1 MDPGA
6 AVGTGTGR
14 RVRRV
19 RHGRRCLRLAGM
31 GLTTVGLAGQGQ
43 VRDQGRARTASGW
56 LGGGRPGGFGGG
68 RPGGSGGG
76 RSGGGRAR
84 ADLAAAARAAAAQ
97 GAAERVWHAQP
108 NDVNECG
115 RAGESAGPL
124 FMLTGPIL
132 RRYVGTCRQV
142 RIWQFCLPRRQNHRD
157 SEAGETSILIRAA
170 CA

>member
-14 RVRRV
+14 RVHRVRRV
-19 RHGRRCLRLAGM
+19 RRCLRLAGM
-31 GLTTVGLAGQGQ
+31 CLTTVGLAGRGRVRGQGQ
-43 VRDQGRARTASGW
+43 VRDRVRVALAAAGRADLAAVVRVV
-56 LGGGRPGGFGGG
+56 
-68 RPGGSGGG
+68 
-76 RSGGGRAR
+76 RAAVDPAVVGR
-84 ADLAAAARAAAAQ
+84 ADLAAAARPAAAQ

-132 RRYVGTCRQV
+132 RRYVGTAGKFEYGNSACRGG
-142 RIWQFCLPRRQNHRD
+142 RTI
-157 SEAGETSILIRAA
+157 
-170 CA
+170 

>member
-19 RHGRRCLRLAGM
+19 RHVRRCLRLAGM
-31 GLTTVGLAGQGQ
+31 GLTTVVLAGRGR
-43 VRDQGRARTASGW
+43 VRDQGRARDRVRVA
-56 LGGGRPGGFGGG
+56 LAAAGRVALAAVV
-68 RPGGSGGG
+68 RVV
-76 RSGGGRAR
+76 RAAVDPAVVGR

-108 NDVNECG
+108 NYVNECG

-132 RRYVGTCRQV
+132 RRYVGTAGKSEYGNSACRGSRNV
-142 RIWQFCLPRRQNHRD
+142 DTHKSGWRIK
-157 SEAGETSILIRAA
+157 AG
-170 CA
+170 